1 MDKKAYVQLL
11 KISEVQYRFANAINT
26 LYSVNER
33 LPRLLYPKTWVW
45 GRHSV
50 TDKDI
55 KLSRDEARGGAMYVA
70 HSALYVMVIQID
82 TALEKCFGGD
92 RFSHTDKDIK
102 SASCIARLIR
112 NAFAHD
118 PFHPVWLVPSRMKNK
133 IFRVDRIGV
142 ELNTNGLEGKS
153 VKRSHY
159 GGPLALLQLS
169 RFVRKLMVNS

>member
-1 MDKKAYVQLL
+1 
-11 KISEVQYRFANAINT
+11 
-26 LYSVNER
+26 
-33 LPRLLYPKTWVW
+33 LPYPKTWSW

-55 KLSRDEARGGAMYVA
+55 KLSRDEARDGAMYVA
-70 HSALYVMVIQID
+70 HSALYIMVIQID

-92 RFSHTDKDIK
+92 RFSHPDKDIK

-118 PFHPVWLVPSRMKNK
+118 PFHPVWLVPSRMKK
-133 IFRVDRIGV
+133 QIFRLDKIDV
-142 ELNTNGLEGKS
+142 ELNVNDLEGKN

-169 RFVRKLMVNS
+169 RFVRELIVINGSINTQFRS

>member
-1 MDKKAYVQLL
+1 MDKKAYIQLL
-11 KISEVQYRFANAINT
+11 KITEIQYRFANAIST
-26 LYSVNER
+26 LYSINER

-45 GRHSV
+45 GRH
-50 TDKDI
+50 TIADKDI
-55 KLSRDEARGGAMYVA
+55 KLSRDEARDGAMYLT

-92 RFSHTDKDIK
+92 RFSHPDKDIK

-118 PFHPVWLVPSRMKNK
+118 PFHPVWLIRSPWMKNQ
-133 IFRVDRIGV
+133 IFRVDKIDV
-142 ELNTNGLEGKS
+142 ELNTNDLEGKN

-169 RFVRKLMVNS
+169 RFVRELLNY

>member
-1 MDKKAYVQLL
+1 MP
-11 KISEVQYRFANAINT
+11 
-26 LYSVNER
+26 R
-33 LPRLLYPKTWVW
+33 LPYPKTWSW

-55 KLSRDEARGGAMYVA
+55 KLSRDEARDGAMYVA
-70 HSALYVMVIQID
+70 HSALYIMVIQID

-92 RFSHTDKDIK
+92 RFSHPDKDIK

-118 PFHPVWLVPSRMKNK
+118 PFHPVWLVPSRMKK
-133 IFRVDRIGV
+133 QIFRLDKIDV
-142 ELNTNGLEGKS
+142 ELNVNDLEGKN

-169 RFVRKLMVNS
+169 RFVRELIVINGSINTQFRS